1 MELEVDTDLK
11 KLQNGSDIR
20 GVAIATGKEQANL
33 TPVTAFLFGKA
44 FALWLADKHNCNPS
58 KLMIAVGN
66 DSRITAEPLREGL
79 ICGIKSAGASA
90 KNFGLASTPAMF
102 MSTVMKEFSCAGS
115 VMITASH
122 LPYNRNGFKFFTSEG
137 GLEKNDISA
146 LISISEK
153 IPYEKIPC
161 EPSVSEP
168 ELMDA
173 YSSYLAEKIR
183 QGIGGSV
190 PDKPLSGLK
199 IIVDAGNGAGG
210 FFVEKVLKV
219 LGADTSGS
227 QFLEP
232 DGMFPNHEP
241 NPENDEAMKSIQA
254 AVLESKADLGIIFD
268 TDVDRAAIVDSDG
281 TIINRNT
288 LIALI
293 AAIVLKEHPGTT
305 IVTDSVTSDGLADF
319 INTKLAGTHHR
330 FKRGYK
336 NVINEA
342 IRLNA
347 EGRECHLAIETSG
360 HGAIKE
366 NFFLDDGAYLVVKI
380 IAVMAKLRIE
390 KNARISSLI
399 KELRQPVEEK
409 EFRISLLEEDF
420 AAQGKSIIASLEKF
434 VTSRNGWA
442 IVPENYEGIRVACSS
457 GNGSG
462 WFLMRMSLHDPV
474 IPLNI
479 ESDEAGGI
487 KLIAENL
494 LDFLRSFSNIK
505 YDSLKQYSD

>member
-1 MELEVDTDLK
+1 MDLK

-20 GVAIATGKEQANL
+20 GVAVQTEKEQANL
-33 TPVTAFLFGKA
+33 TPETASLFGRA
-44 FALWLADKHNCNPS
+44 FALWLAEKLNCEPGRLVIS
-58 KLMIAVGN
+58 VGN
-66 DSRITAEPLREGL
+66 DSRITAEQLKTGL
-79 ICGIKSAGASA
+79 ISGIRSAGAAA
-90 KNFGLASTPAMF
+90 KNCGLASTPAMF
-102 MSTVMKEFSCAGS
+102 MSTVMKEFCCSGS

-122 LPYNRNGFKFFTSEG
+122 LPFNRNGFKFFTADG

-146 LISISEK
+146 LIAIAEK
-153 IPYEKIPC
+153 L
-161 EPSVSEP
+161 EP
-168 ELMDA
+168 EVLTAKTETDETGLMDV
-173 YSSYLAEKIR
+173 YSGYLAEKIR
-183 QGIGGSV
+183 KSIGGTV
-190 PDKPLSGLK
+190 HDKPLSGLK

-210 FFVEKVLKV
+210 FFVEKVLKP

-241 NPENDEAMKSIQA
+241 NPENDEAMKSIQS
-254 AVLESKADLGIIFD
+254 AVLASKADLGIIFD

-288 LIALI
+288 LIALM
-293 AAIVLKEHPGTT
+293 AAIILKEHPGTT
-305 IVTDSVTSDGLADF
+305 VVTDSVTSDGLADF
-319 INTKLAGTHHR
+319 INSSLGGRHHR

-380 IAVMAKLRIE
+380 LAEMAKLRIE
-390 KNARISSLI
+390 KNAGISTLI
-399 KELRQPVEEK
+399 KDLRQPAEEK
-409 EFRISLLEEDF
+409 EFRISLLEQDF
-420 AAQGKSIIASLEKF
+420 TAQGKNIIASLEKF
-434 VTSRNGWA
+434 VLSKKGWS
-442 IVPENYEGIRVACSS
+442 IVSENYEGVRVACSD
-457 GNGSG
+457 GNGNG
-462 WFLMRMSLHDPV
+462 WFLMRLSLHDPV

-479 ESDEAGGI
+479 ESEEAGGI
-487 KLIAENL
+487 KQIAEAIL
-494 LDFLRSFSNIK
+494 VFLKIFNNIK
-505 YDSLKQYSD
+505 YDSLQSYLS